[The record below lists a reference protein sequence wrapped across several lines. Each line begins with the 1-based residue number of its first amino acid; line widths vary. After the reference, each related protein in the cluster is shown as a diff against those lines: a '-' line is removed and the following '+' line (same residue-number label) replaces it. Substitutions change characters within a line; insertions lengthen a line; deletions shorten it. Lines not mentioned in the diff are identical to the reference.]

1 MPKGDVGLNVR
12 DGDSEGM
19 ARARDLVD
27 RFLANRSKR
36 TLRAYTTDLE
46 EFARSS
52 DQALVGAV
60 AGLLA
65 GGPIAARRIALEYAM
80 DLRRQGSAP
89 ATIHR
94 RLATLRSLVR
104 AAQESGIILW
114 WLEVP
119 TEEQVSRAIDSDAS
133 SQNVRYLL
141 PRHPGEIDRLDI
153 QHYALRETMGANFL
167 APVESPQRLLDV
179 GCGTGQWG
187 FEACHQFPEALVVG
201 LDLVAGKPDKPS
213 RYHWVKANILQGL
226 PFVYDRFDFVHQ
238 RLLVTGVPVASWPQV
253 VAEFVR
259 VTRPGGWVELVEPPL
274 ALEEAGPATER
285 LLGLTT
291 GISAALGLDTTRV
304 VFDSLDGY
312 LRQAGLTSVA
322 RRQLSMPIG
331 RWGGQIGSLLVTDL
345 RAGFTRVCEV
355 LQARS
360 KLSAEEA
367 ADLIN
372 RAHEEWEL
380 GRMSWTFAI
389 AFGRKP
395 A

>member
-1 MPKGDVGLNVR
+1 MPEGIVGVNGRER
-12 DGDSEGM
+12 DSDGV
-19 ARARDLVD
+19 ARARGLLE
-27 RFLANRSKR
+27 RFLANRTDR
-36 TLRAYTTDLE
+36 TFRAYTTDLE
-46 EFARSS
+46 EFARST
-52 DQALVGAV
+52 DQELAGAI
-60 AGLLA
+60 AQLLA
-65 GGPIAARRIALEYAM
+65 GGPMAAQRVVLDYAI
-80 DLRRQGSAP
+80 DLRRRGSAP
-89 ATIHR
+89 ATINR

-104 AAQESGIILW
+104 AAQESGVIEW

-119 TEEQVSRAIDSDAS
+119 TEEQISLAVE
-133 SQNVRYLL
+133 SQATSESVRYLL

-167 APVESPQRLLDV
+167 APVDSPQRLLDV

-187 FEACHQFPEALVVG
+187 FEACLQFPDAMVVG
-201 LDLVAGKPDKPS
+201 LDLVAGKPNRPS
-213 RYHWVKANILQGL
+213 RYHWVKANLLQGL
-226 PFVYDRFDFVHQ
+226 PFVDDLFDFVHQ
-238 RLLVTGVPVASWPQV
+238 RLLVTGVPVASWPPV

-285 LLGLTT
+285 LLALTT

-304 VFDSLDGY
+304 VFDSLDDY
-312 LRQAGLTSVA
+312 LRHAGLVGVE

-331 RWGGQIGSLLVTDL
+331 LWGGQIGSLLVTDL

-367 ADLIN
+367 GDLIT
-372 RAHEEWEL
+372 RAHEEWEQ

-389 AFGRKP
+389 AFGQKP
-395 A
+395 G

>member
-1 MPKGDVGLNVR
+1 MGVNGRER
-12 DGDSEGM
+12 DSDGV
-19 ARARDLVD
+19 ARAQGLLE
-27 RFLANRSKR
+27 RFLANRSDR
-36 TLRAYTTDLE
+36 TLKAYTTDLE
-46 EFARSS
+46 EFARST
-52 DQALVGAV
+52 DQTLAGAI
-60 AGLLA
+60 AQLLA
-65 GGPIAARRIALEYAM
+65 GGPMAAQRAVLDYAV
-80 DLRRQGSAP
+80 DLRRRGSAP
-89 ATIHR
+89 ATINR

-104 AAQESGIILW
+104 AAQESGVIGW

-119 TEEQVSRAIDSDAS
+119 TEEQISLAIESHATS
-133 SQNVRYLL
+133 ENVRYLL

-167 APVESPQRLLDV
+167 APVDSPQRLLDV

-187 FEACHQFPEALVVG
+187 FEACLQFPDALVVG
-201 LDLVAGKPDKPS
+201 LDLVAGKPNRPS
-213 RYHWVKANILQGL
+213 RYHWVKANLLQGL
-226 PFVYDRFDFVHQ
+226 PFVQDQFDFVHQ
-238 RLLVTGVPVASWPQV
+238 RLLVTGVPVASWPPV

-285 LLGLTT
+285 LLALTT

-312 LRQAGLTSVA
+312 LRQAGLVGVE

-367 ADLIN
+367 ADVIK
-372 RAHEEWEL
+372 RAHEEWEH
-380 GRMSWTFAI
+380 GRMSWTFAT
-389 AFGRKP
+389 AFGRK
-395 A
+395 AG

>member
-1 MPKGDVGLNVR
+1 MID
-12 DGDSEGM
+12 
-19 ARARDLVD
+19 
-27 RFLANRSKR
+27 
-36 TLRAYTTDLE
+36 
-46 EFARSS
+46 
-52 DQALVGAV
+52 
-60 AGLLA
+60 
-65 GGPIAARRIALEYAM
+65 
-80 DLRRQGSAP
+80 
-89 ATIHR
+89 
-94 RLATLRSLVR
+94 
-104 AAQESGIILW
+104 W

-119 TEEQVSRAIDSDAS
+119 TEDQVSLAVESHAGGE
-133 SQNVRYLL
+133 NVRYLL

-167 APVESPQRLLDV
+167 APVERPQLVLDV

-187 FEACHQFPEALVVG
+187 FEASLQFPEALVIG
-201 LDLVAGKPDKPS
+201 LDLVAGKPNRPS
-213 RYHWVKANILQGL
+213 RYHQVKANLLQGL
-226 PFVYDRFDFVHQ
+226 PFVRDKFDFVHE
-238 RLLVTGVPVASWPQV
+238 RLIVTGVPVASWPPV

-274 ALEEAGPATER
+274 ALEQAGPATER
-285 LLGLTT
+285 LLALTT

-304 VFDSLDGY
+304 VFDSLDDY
-312 LRQAGLTSVA
+312 LRQASLVSVV

-345 RAGFTRVCEV
+345 RSGFTRVCEV

-367 ADLIN
+367 VDLIQ
-372 RAHEEWEL
+372 RAQEEWEQ

-395 A
+395 G

>member
-1 MPKGDVGLNVR
+1 MGVNGGER
-12 DGDSEGM
+12 DSDGI
-19 ARARDLVD
+19 ARARALLE
-27 RFLANRSKR
+27 RFLANRSDR
-36 TLRAYTTDLE
+36 TLKAYSTDLE
-46 EFARSS
+46 EFARST
-52 DQALVGAV
+52 DQALDGAI
-60 AGLLA
+60 AQLLA
-65 GGPIAARRIALEYAM
+65 GGPIAAQRVVLDYAV
-80 DLRRQGSAP
+80 DLHRQGSAP
-89 ATIHR
+89 STINR

-104 AAQESGIILW
+104 AAQESGVIAW

-119 TEEQVSRAIDSDAS
+119 TGEQIALAIESDTTS
-133 SQNVRYLL
+133 ENVRYLL

-167 APVESPQRLLDV
+167 APVDSPHWLLDV

-187 FEACHQFPEALVVG
+187 FEACVQFPNAMVVG
-201 LDLVAGKPDKPS
+201 LDLVAGKPNRPS
-213 RYHWVKANILQGL
+213 RYYWVKANLLQGL
-226 PFVYDRFDFVHQ
+226 PFVHDQFDFVHQ
-238 RLLVTGVPVASWPQV
+238 RLLVTGVPVASWPAV

-285 LLGLTT
+285 LLALTT

-304 VFDSLDGY
+304 VFDSLDDY
-312 LRQAGLTSVA
+312 LRQAGLVGVE
-322 RRQLSMPIG
+322 RRHLSMPIG

-367 ADLIN
+367 ADVIK
-372 RAHEEWEL
+372 RAHEEWEH

-395 A
+395 G

>member
-1 MPKGDVGLNVR
+1 MPEGIVGVNGGER
-12 DGDSEGM
+12 DSDGV
-19 ARARDLVD
+19 ARAGGLLE
-27 RFLANRSKR
+27 RFLANRSDR
-36 TLRAYTTDLE
+36 TLKAYTTDLE
-46 EFARSS
+46 EFARSR
-52 DQALVGAV
+52 DQLLAGAI
-60 AGLLA
+60 AHLLA
-65 GGPIAARRIALEYAM
+65 GGPIAAQRSVLDYVI
-80 DLRRQGSAP
+80 DLRRRGSAP
-89 ATIHR
+89 ATINR

-104 AAQESGIILW
+104 AAQESGMIDW
-114 WLEVP
+114 WLEIP
-119 TEEQVSRAIDSDAS
+119 SEEQLSVAIESQAS

-153 QHYALRETMGANFL
+153 QHYALRETMGANLL

-187 FEACHQFPEALVVG
+187 FEACHQFPEALVLG
-201 LDLVAGKPDKPS
+201 LDLVAGKPDRPPG
-213 RYHWVKANILQGL
+213 YHWVKANLLQGL
-226 PFVYDRFDFVHQ
+226 PFVHDQFDFVHQ
-238 RLLVTGVPVASWPQV
+238 RLLVTGVPLASWPQV

-274 ALEEAGPATER
+274 ELEQAGPATGR

-312 LRQAGLTSVA
+312 LQQAGLTSVA

-367 ADLIN
+367 ADLIS
-372 RAHEEWEL
+372 RAHEEWEQ
-380 GRMSWTFAI
+380 GQMSWTFAI

-395 A
+395 G